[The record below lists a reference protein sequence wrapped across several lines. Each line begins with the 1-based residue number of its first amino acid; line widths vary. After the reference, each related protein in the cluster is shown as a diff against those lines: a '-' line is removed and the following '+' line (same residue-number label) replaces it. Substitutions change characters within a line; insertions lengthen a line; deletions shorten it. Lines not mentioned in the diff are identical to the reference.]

1 MSNDIKQIN
10 QDKKCINCNEFLNN
24 GRIYNHSL
32 FCSGECKDA
41 HLRKLDTENEK

>member
-24 GRIYNHSL
+24 DILYNHSL

-41 HLRKLDTENEK
+41 YLRKLDNENEK